1 MKKQTVNTNVAAIKD
16 VDNFLQNYKYDGL
29 GTFILTITEHYQG
42 RNISFFVMK
51 IFLIEFKV
59 YLLNDISVF
68 LVASYLNVLLVLSEG
83 THIYTDWNWTI
94 LLLLV
99 GSNKVWLSIWRSV
112 IRSKCWFNKYFR
124 GTLVFLFHFYK
135 LVVGVYFYW
144 MFYIVASNVG
154 I

>member
-42 RNISFFVMK
+42 KNISFFVMK

-83 THIYTDWNWTI
+83 THIYTDWN
-94 LLLLV
+94 
-99 GSNKVWLSIWRSV
+99 
-112 IRSKCWFNKYFR
+112 
-124 GTLVFLFHFYK
+124 
-135 LVVGVYFYW
+135 
-144 MFYIVASNVG
+144 
-154 I
+154 